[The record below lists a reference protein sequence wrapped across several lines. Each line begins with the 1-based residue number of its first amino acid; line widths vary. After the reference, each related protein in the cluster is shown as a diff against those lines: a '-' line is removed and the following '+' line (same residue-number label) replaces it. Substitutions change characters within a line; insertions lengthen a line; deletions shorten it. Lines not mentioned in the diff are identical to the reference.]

1 MPVLID
7 LVRQSLYTIV
17 EGFTVLY
24 TEEKAKA
31 LAAVCGKTEFNEFL
45 AALAIKNKDD
55 MKKRMNCT

>member
-1 MPVLID
+1 MYKHPDLKTMPVLID

-45 AALAIKNKDD
+45 AALAI
-55 MKKRMNCT
+55 

>member
-45 AALAIKNKDD
+45 AALAI
-55 MKKRMNCT
+55 